1 MKNTNTAFGF
11 DLDGTVTRKE
21 VLPIIAAELGLA
33 EEIGFLTQMTIKGQ
47 IPFEMSF
54 RLRCRLLA
62 EIEVDKVAEIVAQV
76 PVDGVIAGFLSDNRE
91 QCFIVTGNLDV
102 WVERLAA
109 RLGCRVYSSNAQ
121 KRPDGRLGQL
131 THVLRKSAAI
141 RDLRSRFARVVCIGE
156 GYNDL
161 PMFEE
166 ADIGVAYGGVHP
178 PAREVIE
185 NSDYVI
191 GNGEALCR
199 LLSTL

>member
-1 MKNTNTAFGF
+1 MNPNTAYGF

-21 VLPIIAAELGLA
+21 VLPIIASELGLA

-62 EIEVDKVAEIVAQV
+62 EIEVDTVAKIVEQV
-76 PVDGVIAGFLSDNRE
+76 PVDTAIAKFLSDHRE
-91 QCFIVTGNLDV
+91 RCYLVTGNLDV

-109 RLGCRVYSSNAQ
+109 TLGCYVYCSTAQ
-121 KRPDGRLGQL
+121 IRPDGRLGQL

-141 RDLRSRFARVVCIGE
+141 RDLRTRYDRVVCIGE

-185 NSDYVI
+185 NSHYVI
-191 GNGEALCR
+191 GNGDALCR